1 VKGVCRG
8 AGVMLTPPFNGDI
21 GVVLSIGGGIYTYCA
36 RFGGSEERNDATVT
50 TRRNA
55 PAPGAGP

>member
-1 VKGVCRG
+1 
-8 AGVMLTPPFNGDI
+8 MLTPPFNGDI